1 MNSDFKDLLRIFVEE
16 EVRFLVV
23 GGYAVIH
30 YSQPRYTKD
39 LDLWIEPTPENAR
52 KLMRAFRSFGLPLI
66 GLEESDFA
74 EPGTQFSVGVPP
86 CEIDLLTSLPGL
98 EFTPCWE
105 NRQHSEEEGI
115 FVPYLG
121 KTDLV
126 IAKRTAGR
134 PQDLADLDELQR
146 CEREGDRDSG
156 RS

>member
-1 MNSDFKDLLRIFVEE
+1 MNSDFRDLLRIFVEE

-30 YSQPRYTKD
+30 YAQPRYTKD
-39 LDLWIEPTPENAR
+39 LDLWIEPTTGNAR
-52 KLMRAFRSFGLPLI
+52 RLMRAFHRFGLPLI

-98 EFTPCWE
+98 EFSSCWA
-105 NRQHSEEEGI
+105 NREHSDEEGI
-115 FVPYLG
+115 QIPYLG

-126 IAKRTAGR
+126 NAKRIAGR

-146 CEREGDRDSG
+146 TETSESG
-156 RS
+156 SSDP